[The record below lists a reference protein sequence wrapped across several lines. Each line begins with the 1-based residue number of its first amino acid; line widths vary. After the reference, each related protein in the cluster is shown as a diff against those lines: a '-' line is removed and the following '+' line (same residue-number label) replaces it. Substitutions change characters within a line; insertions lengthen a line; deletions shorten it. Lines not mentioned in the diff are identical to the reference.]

1 MTKLL
6 VLAVLL
12 LLPGWAL
19 AQDGGHGPL
28 SPYSGQ
34 ETRAIKSLSEAD
46 ITELRRGGGWGLA
59 KAAELNGVPGPA
71 HLLEIKDD
79 IPLSADQVTAIQAI
93 FQKMRKEAIEEGER
107 LIAGERALDEAF
119 RARNVTEDSL
129 RRMLADIERSRSAL
143 RYIHLSAHLDTI
155 AIVAEQQVARYNT
168 LRGYGSIPC
177 SNIPAGHDP
186 AMWRKHN
193 GCE

>member
-1 MTKLL
+1 MTKLP

-34 ETRAIKSLSEAD
+34 ETRAIKNLSEAD

-71 HLLEIKDD
+71 HLLELKDD
-79 IPLSADQVTAIQAI
+79 IPLSADQIAAVQAI
-93 FQKMRKEAIEEGER
+93 FERMRKEAIEEGER

-119 RARNVTEDSL
+119 RARTVTEDSL

-168 LRGYGSIPC
+168 LRGYGSSPC
-177 SNIPAGHDP
+177 ANVPAGHDP

-193 GCE
+193 GCQ